1 MATYYSQGTGNWSS
15 TTNWDTVAGGGGSDP
30 ASGNEAG
37 MDNHTYII
45 QVNHTI
51 TLDLNMTAWAVGI
64 AGLTITG
71 HATTPGM
78 LRAKY
83 DTDASYGLKIKTGT
97 TIQGTDAAAKGRL
110 LANSDGV
117 WGNTGALPFARKFII
132 SLDGTANITADYLDI
147 ALYGIEPG
155 IKSIAT
161 YLAKQTVVGS
171 AANDTLTKNSHGYAD
186 TTPIM
191 FQVSG
196 GTLPAPLTT
205 TDVYYVRDQTANTF
219 KVALV
224 SGEVAINLTSDGSG
238 TIESYTG
245 HAATNTPTM
254 NVLTDVTGDPQWV
267 SGASVVLVN
276 TNQPWTCAQQRVTI
290 NGAPN
295 AGNIT
300 ISENVGSAQ
309 YPGARIFLMT
319 RNVAIRSNTT
329 ASINIVSY
337 PSGATH
343 GGVFQCEIRST
354 AGTGTTFYGT
364 GVVYGTGHTISGTVS
379 GNTYGVLNG
388 TGHTISGTVSGN
400 SSGVYSGTGHTIS
413 GTVSGNSSGVYS
425 GTGHAISGTVSG
437 NTYGVE
443 TGTGHTI
450 SGTVSGNTYGVLNG
464 PGFTISGTVSGNNI
478 GVFNGTGFTISGT
491 VSGNSYGVLYGTAH
505 TISGTVSGNT
515 YDFRYP
521 VGAICRSAAM
531 ADPPTFSDRNTAGI
545 GSRAGSLGIYCED
558 YGGVLGASRAFH
570 PTGDVIKNAAI
581 VRSGGAA
588 SSLQVVPLSECKTAG
603 VRGAWTSAQ
612 IRVLAWTEM
621 DVPASAQ
628 TKTIYIRGSNATAWS
643 TYPTAAEL
651 FVEAVYLNH
660 GTLLTHAT
668 AVSTAVL
675 TDNTTWTA
683 FPVTFT
689 PAQAGP
695 VRYRVI
701 FGAYTAG
708 AEIFVDNQLATG

>member
-51 TLDLNMTAWAVGI
+51 TLDLDMTAWAVGI

-224 SGEVAINLTSDGSG
+224 SGGVAINLTSDGSG

-379 GNTYGVLNG
+379 GNSDGVFGG
-388 TGHTISGTVSGN
+388 TGFTISGTVSGN
-400 SSGVYSGTGHTIS
+400 TNGVYGGTGFTIS
-413 GTVSGNSSGVYS
+413 GTVSGNFSGVL
-425 GTGHAISGTVSG
+425 G
-437 NTYGVE
+437 
-443 TGTGHTI
+443 GTGHTI
-450 SGTVSGNTYGVLNG
+450 SGTVSGNTN
-464 PGFTISGTVSGNNI
+464 
-478 GVFNGTGFTISGT
+478 
-491 VSGNSYGVLYGTAH
+491 
-505 TISGTVSGNT
+505 
-515 YDFRYP
+515 DFRYP

-531 ADPPTFSDRNTAGI
+531 ADPPTFSDRNTAGM

>member
-224 SGEVAINLTSDGSG
+224 SGGVAINLTSDGSG

-276 TNQPWTCAQQRVTI
+276 TNQPGTCAQQRVTI

-337 PSGATH
+337 PGGATH

-354 AGTGTTFYGT
+354 AGTGTTFYGA
-364 GVVYGTGHTISGTVS
+364 GVVYGTGHTISGTVSGNTSGVYGGTGHTISGTVSGSTSGVDTGTGHTISGTVS

-388 TGHTISGTVSGN
+388 TGFTISGTVSGN
-400 SSGVYSGTGHTIS
+400 TYGVVYGTGHTIS
-413 GTVSGNSSGVYS
+413 GTVSGNSDGVY
-425 GTGHAISGTVSG
+425 G
-437 NTYGVE
+437 
-443 TGTGHTI
+443 GTGHTI
-450 SGTVSGNTYGVLNG
+450 SGTVSGSTN
-464 PGFTISGTVSGNNI
+464 
-478 GVFNGTGFTISGT
+478 
-491 VSGNSYGVLYGTAH
+491 
-505 TISGTVSGNT
+505 
-515 YDFRYP
+515 DFRYP

-531 ADPPTFSDRNTAGI
+531 ADPPTFSDRNTAGM

>member
-224 SGEVAINLTSDGSG
+224 SGGVAINLTSDGSG

-379 GNTYGVLNG
+379 GNSSGVYGG
-388 TGHTISGTVSGN
+388 TGHTISGTVSGSTN
-400 SSGVYSGTGHTIS
+400 GVNTGTGHTIS
-413 GTVSGNSSGVYS
+413 GTVSGSTYGVLYGTGFTISGTVSGNNIGVYS

-437 NTYGVE
+437 NTSGVVY
-443 TGTGHTI
+443 GTG
-450 SGTVSGNTYGVLNG
+450 
-464 PGFTISGTVSGNNI
+464 
-478 GVFNGTGFTISGT
+478 
-491 VSGNSYGVLYGTAH
+491 H